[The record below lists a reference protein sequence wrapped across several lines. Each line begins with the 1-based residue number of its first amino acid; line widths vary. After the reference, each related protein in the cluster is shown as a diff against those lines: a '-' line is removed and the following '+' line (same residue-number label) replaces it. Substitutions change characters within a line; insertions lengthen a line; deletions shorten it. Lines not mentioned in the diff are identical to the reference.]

1 VMEDDFAM
9 ELCLQEARKA
19 FDEGEV
25 PIGAVIA
32 TPEGRVIA
40 RCHNRTIQANS
51 PTAHAE
57 VLAINGAAEALDNY
71 RLVGCTLYV
80 SKEPCLM
87 CAGAIVE
94 ARIKRV
100 VFGCF
105 DLKRG
110 GLCSVVDVNRL
121 PLNHKVEIR
130 GGVLQEKSETL
141 LKRFFQIRRGTEAVI
156 TGPTRNRLYA
166 L

>member
-1 VMEDDFAM
+1 MDDDFVM

-25 PIGAVIA
+25 PVGAVMVSA
-32 TPEGRVIA
+32 QGRVIA
-40 RCHNRTIQANS
+40 RTHNLTIQENS

-57 VLAINGAAEALDNY
+57 ILAINMSAQELDNY

-80 SKEPCLM
+80 SKEPCMM

-105 DLKRG
+105 DFRRG
-110 GLCSVVDVNRL
+110 GLSSVIDVNQL
-121 PLNHKVEIR
+121 PLNHKVEVT
-130 GGVLQEKSETL
+130 GGVLQDKGEAL
-141 LKRFFQIRRGTEAVI
+141 LKSFFQLRRGTEVVI